1 MNKPTRLSQMT
12 ISSMAAMLGLF
23 ASTPASAFLN
33 DVLKTKTESK
43 TVTATYDLPGV
54 ADFKKVQDI
63 VHKALTY
70 HGDNAFV
77 REGMALGDA
86 PVHPKRISFKNFNAG
101 PVSIQFPQCE
111 DALFSISSSDGSMA
125 KWGDSAN
132 YMACGFRYQG
142 GLRVAFYANSQST
155 SGGVGGL
162 LSGKTLGKLITNAIG
177 LNSDPMAFVETSLSK
192 MEEQFKEAQFG
203 FSLVEMAPVMGQ
215 REVVPDPLVAQQRLA
230 EKKAGDRAKRL
241 AARTELNKLGI
252 DASDRERFLKA
263 VQLGDEDMVALFLE
277 AGVVDPT
284 AADAEG
290 RKPIDLATKPA
301 IKEMLQ
307 G

>member
-1 MNKPTRLSQMT
+1 MNKQAIRIRVA
-12 ISSMAAMLGLF
+12 ISSLVAATSLTV
-23 ASTPASAFLN
+23 STPASAFLN

-54 ADFKKVQDI
+54 SDVKKVQDI

-77 REGMALGDA
+77 REGMGLGEVPA
-86 PVHPKRISFKNFNAG
+86 APKRISFKNFSIG
-101 PVSIQFPQCE
+101 PVSMQIPQCE
-111 DALFSISSSDGSMA
+111 EATFSISSNDGSMA

-142 GLRVAFYANSQST
+142 GLRVAFYANSTST

-162 LSGKTLGKLITNAIG
+162 LSGKTLGKVITSAVG
-177 LNSDPMAFVETSLSK
+177 LNSDPMAFVEASLTK

-203 FSLVEMAPVMGQ
+203 FALVEMAPVMGK
-215 REVVPDPLVAQQRLA
+215 REVVADPLVEQQRMA

-241 AARTELNKLGI
+241 KARTELSKLGV
-252 DASDRERFLKA
+252 DASDRARFLKA
-263 VQLGDEDMVALFLE
+263 VQSGDEDLVELFLE
-277 AGVVDPT
+277 AGAIDAK
-284 AADAEG
+284 AADADG
-290 RKPIDLATKPA
+290 RKPVDLATKPA
-301 IKEMLQ
+301 IKQMLQ